1 MAVLATVRYAS
12 RSKGS
17 ALEDPLEAENASP
30 SGPLRVL
37 LLPAAVGGGHEVAGR
52 IGHPEAGDILLLH
65 DSDLCVAPGP
75 WRNIL
80 GALPIV
86 LQRLS
91 SLGLRAR
98 PVGELLETGKCC

>member
-1 MAVLATVRYAS
+1 MIEYPTIIAAIVLMAVLATVRYAS

-30 SGPLRVL
+30 SGRLRVL

-86 LQRLS
+86 LQR
-91 SLGLRAR
+91 
-98 PVGELLETGKCC
+98 